1 VKILPE
7 ELGVLDIYKLLTG
20 SVVPRPIAW
29 VTTVSETQVV
39 NLAPFSC
46 FTFLSSMPPMLG
58 FSVGPRR
65 GDRKDTAR
73 NIRLA
78 SEFVVHI
85 ADDPLLDALH
95 ASADEYLPEDSEAA
109 LLNLELLPG
118 ERVRVPHLAAAPIA
132 MECVLDQTLN
142 FGRSGSEFFVG
153 EIKLFHFRD
162 GLCVDGKIDSE
173 QLRPIGRLG
182 GPVYMK
188 LGDVIH
194 KQPNKALRP
203 GDSVI

>member
-1 VKILPE
+1 MKIRAE
-7 ELGVLDIYKLLTG
+7 ELGAEATYKLLTG

-29 VTTVSETQVV
+29 VSTISEDGVV

-46 FTFLSSMPPMLG
+46 FTFLSSTPPLLG
-58 FSVGPRR
+58 FTVGPRR

-73 NIRLA
+73 NIRFA

-85 ADDPLLDALH
+85 ADDPMLDALH
-95 ASADEYLPEDSEAA
+95 ASADEYLPEVSEAE
-109 LLNLELLPG
+109 LLKLSLLPG
-118 ERVRVPHLAAAPIA
+118 ERVRVPRLAAAPIA
-132 MECVLDQTLN
+132 MECVLDRTLN

-162 GLCVDGKIDSE
+162 GLCVNGKIDSE

-182 GPVYMK
+182 GPVYAT
-188 LGDVIH
+188 LGEVVR

-203 GDSVI
+203 GDSVV